1 MNSLIAILVVLV
13 VFGILGV
20 IADLLSISVDQMLSL
35 SDKDPRVHR
44 EAIHRGDIFDTRAAT
59 RNHSAS
65 APAQFDTQPN
75 RRKLRVVTRILRQYL
90 R

>member
-35 SDKDPRVHR
+35 SDKDPREHR
-44 EAIHRGDIFDTRAAT
+44 EAIHRGDIFDTST

-65 APAQFDTQPN
+65 APAQFYMQPN
-75 RRKLRVVTRILRQYL
+75 RRKPRVVTRILRQYL